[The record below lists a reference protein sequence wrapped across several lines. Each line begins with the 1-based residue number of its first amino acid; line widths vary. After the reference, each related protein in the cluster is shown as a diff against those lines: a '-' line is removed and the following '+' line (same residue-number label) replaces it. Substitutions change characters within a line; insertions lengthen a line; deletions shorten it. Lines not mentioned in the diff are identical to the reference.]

1 MGMKDMLISFMVLIL
16 FTADERESWLNK
28 GSGQAENQMENQE
41 NYIKNLTKIE
51 IVNLQNAGKTW

>member
-41 NYIKNLTKIE
+41 NYQKDWNRQPTKR
-51 IVNLQNAGKTW
+51 G

>member
-41 NYIKNLTKIE
+41 NYQKKK
-51 IVNLQNAGKTW
+51 KT

>member
-41 NYIKNLTKIE
+41 NYQKDWNRQPTKR
-51 IVNLQNAGKTW
+51 VKTY

>member
-16 FTADERESWLNK
+16 LTADERESWLNK

-41 NYIKNLTKIE
+41 NYQKDWNRQPTKR
-51 IVNLQNAGKTW
+51 VKTY